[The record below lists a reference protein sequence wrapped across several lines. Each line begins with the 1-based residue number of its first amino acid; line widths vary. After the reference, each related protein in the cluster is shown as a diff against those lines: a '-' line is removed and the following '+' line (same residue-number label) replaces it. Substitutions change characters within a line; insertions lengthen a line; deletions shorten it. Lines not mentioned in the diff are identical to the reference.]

1 MPRKAALAI
10 LSFAVIVA
18 AMQAPFVP
26 ARFRFSTTPYRKL
39 VEFQPRSLLLH
50 PPVYEIVEPVYRP
63 HEMSRNTVPG
73 LSDPTGNLRH
83 FYSALWR
90 TEQRAPGGVTR
101 VLHYGD
107 SPTTA
112 DSVTADIRTLLH
124 QQFGDAGHGFV
135 LIAKPWAWY
144 GHRGVDLRANG
155 WHIEAATMGRA
166 PDGFHGLG
174 GVSFTGDT
182 GASSTITL
190 PSGQTRM
197 ELQYLEQP
205 DGGTVQLTSGDTD
218 IGTLDTNGDAKTPR
232 FADFPL
238 PPGANSVT
246 LRVTEG
252 TARVFGWSFEKDHP
266 GVVYSSLGLNGGQV
280 EAVLW
285 YFEPKQWTAELRHAD
300 PDLVVINYG
309 TNESVYPDYVNKTYE
324 HELRAL
330 VDRIRAALPAASLL
344 IMSPMDRGMRDSNG
358 DIVTPPVF
366 PRLIAIQQKVAG
378 DTGCAFF
385 NTFAMMGGA
394 GTMAKWYSVQPR
406 LVSADFMHPLPAG
419 AAIVGRLVEEA
430 LMQGYAEYKAANHL
444 GDSPIAAVE
453 SRAPSAPAP
462 ATKRTSAR

>member
-10 LSFAVIVA
+10 LSFAVLVT

-26 ARFRFSTTPYRKL
+26 ARFLFASVAYRKL
-39 VEFQPRSLLLH
+39 LEFQPRPLLIH

-63 HEMSRNTVPG
+63 NAMSRNAVPG

-83 FYSALWR
+83 FYAALWR
-90 TEQRAPGGVTR
+90 TEQRAPGAVTR

-112 DSVTADIRTLLH
+112 DSVTADIRTLLQ
-124 QQFGDAGHGFV
+124 QQFGNSGHGFV

-144 GHRGVDLRANG
+144 GHRGVDLHANG

-166 PDGFHGLG
+166 ADGFHGLG
-174 GVSFTGDT
+174 GVSFTGET
-182 GASSTITL
+182 GASSTVTL
-190 PSGQTRM
+190 PGGHTRM

-205 DGGTVQLTSGDTD
+205 GGGTLQLTAGEEEIGTVETSGD
-218 IGTLDTNGDAKTPR
+218 AKRPR
-232 FADFPL
+232 FAEFPL
-238 PPGANSVT
+238 PAGASAVT
-246 LRVTEG
+246 LRVTQG
-252 TARVFGWSFEKDHP
+252 TARVFGWSFEKDRP

-309 TNESVYPDYVNKTYE
+309 TNESVYPAYVDKTYE

-330 VDRIRAALPAASLL
+330 VDRVRAALPTASVL

-366 PRLIAIQQKVAG
+366 SRLIAIQQKVAA

-385 NTFAMMGGA
+385 NTFEMMGGA

-430 LMQGYAEYKAANHL
+430 LMKGYAGYKAAN
-444 GDSPIAAVE
+444 GVTESPVAATRPPV
-453 SRAPSAPAP
+453 AN
-462 ATKRTSAR
+462 KNGAR

>member
-10 LSFAVIVA
+10 LSFAVLVT

-26 ARFRFSTTPYRKL
+26 ARFRFAPVQYRKL
-39 VEFQPRSLLLH
+39 LDFEPRELLLH

-63 HEMSRNTVPG
+63 RAMSRNAVPG
-73 LSDPTGNLRH
+73 LSDATGSLRH

-90 TEQRAPGGVTR
+90 TEQRTPGAVTR

-112 DSVTADIRTLLH
+112 DSVTADIRSLLQ
-124 QQFGDAGHGFV
+124 QQFGNAGHGFV

-144 GHRGVDLRANG
+144 GHRGVDLRASG

-166 PDGFHGLG
+166 ADGFHGLG
-174 GVSFTGDT
+174 GVSFTGET
-182 GASSTITL
+182 GASSTVTL
-190 PSGQTRM
+190 PAGHTRM

-205 DGGTVQLTSGDTD
+205 GGGTLRLTAGDEE
-218 IGTLDTNGDAKTPR
+218 IGAVDTGGDAKRPR
-232 FADFPL
+232 FAEFPL
-238 PPGANSVT
+238 PPGANAVM
-246 LRVTEG
+246 LRVVAG
-252 TARVFGWSFEKDHP
+252 KARVFGWSFEKNRP

-300 PDLVVINYG
+300 PDLVVLNYG
-309 TNESVYPDYVNKTYE
+309 TNESVYPAYVDKTYE

-330 VDRIRAALPAASLL
+330 VDRVRTALPTASVL
-344 IMSPMDRGMRDSNG
+344 IMSPMDRGARDSSG

-366 PRLIAIQQKVAG
+366 ARLIAIQRKVAA

-385 NTFAMMGGA
+385 NTFEMMGGA
-394 GTMAKWYSVQPR
+394 ATMAKWYSVQPR

-430 LMQGYAEYKAANHL
+430 LMKGYAGYKAAN
-444 GDSPIAAVE
+444 GAADSPVAATVPPV
-453 SRAPSAPAP
+453 A
-462 ATKRTSAR
+462 KKKSAR

>member
-1 MPRKAALAI
+1 MPRKTAIAI
-10 LSFAVIVA
+10 LCFAAIVA
-18 AMQAPFVP
+18 AMQAPFAP
-26 ARFRFSTTPYRKL
+26 RQFRLAAAPYGKL
-39 VEFQPRSLLLH
+39 IDFHPRDLLIH
-50 PPVYEIVEPVYRP
+50 PPVYEVVEPVYRP
-63 HEMSRNTVPG
+63 HEMSRNAVPG
-73 LSDPTGNLRH
+73 LTDPTGNLRH

-90 TEQRAPGGVTR
+90 TEQRAPGAITR

-124 QQFGDAGHGFV
+124 QQFGDSGHGFV

-166 PDGFHGLG
+166 ADGFHGLG
-174 GVSFTGDT
+174 GVSFTGET

-190 PSGQTRM
+190 PAGHTRM

-205 DGGTVQLTSGDTD
+205 GGGTLRLISGDTE
-218 IGTLDTNGDAKTPR
+218 IGTVDTSGEEKAPR
-232 FADFPL
+232 FAEFPL
-238 PPGANSVT
+238 PPGSNTVT
-246 LRVTEG
+246 LRVIEG
-252 TARVFGWSFEKDHP
+252 RARVFGWSFEKNRP

-309 TNESVYPDYVNKTYE
+309 TNESVYPAYVDKSYE
-324 HELRAL
+324 HELRPL
-330 VDRIRAALPAASLL
+330 VDRVRAALPTASLL
-344 IMSPMDRGMRDSNG
+344 IMSPMDRGMRDSSG

-366 PRLIAIQQKVAG
+366 SRLIAIQQKVAA

-385 NTFAMMGGA
+385 NTFEMMGGA
-394 GTMAKWYSVQPR
+394 GTMAKWYGAQPR

-419 AAIVGRLVEEA
+419 AAIVGRLVEDA
-430 LMQGYAEYKAANHL
+430 LMKGYAGYKAAN
-444 GDSPIAAVE
+444 GVE
-453 SRAPSAPAP
+453 S
-462 ATKRTSAR
+462 AR